1 LFFEFPKKN
10 DDKFTFE
17 ITAFTKTLYFFDSQ
31 IGKLS
36 IQLNKTNLI
45 DRKEWYTLKNQKDE
59 NCMMILLSFAD
70 LGEKKLVR
78 ENSNSINYDHLNT
91 SLASNKSLENKMKI
105 SILVNKPKANL
116 TSDVRSNFKYN
127 SNSIPSL
134 DTAYRNSSGN
144 IELKNDRDR
153 SNLLSP
159 PSQRNHNSIIHTRI
173 NRHDQTGY
181 LTTHD
186 SILVDQNDWM
196 NDPQLLNDSSN
207 ESNKNYKDEIEKFE
221 KAKEKFRINKESI
234 FIINF

>member
-1 LFFEFPKKN
+1 
-10 DDKFTFE
+10 
-17 ITAFTKTLYFFDSQ
+17 
-31 IGKLS
+31 
-36 IQLNKTNLI
+36 
-45 DRKEWYTLKNQKDE
+45 
-59 NCMMILLSFAD
+59 MILLSFAD
-70 LGEKKLVR
+70 LGEKKLIR
-78 ENSNSINYDHLNT
+78 ENSNSINYDHLNS
-91 SLASNKSLENKMKI
+91 SLVSNKSLENKMKI

-127 SNSIPSL
+127 SNSIPFF

-144 IELKNDRDR
+144 IELKNDM

-173 NRHDQTGY
+173 NKLDQTGY

-186 SILVDQNDWM
+186 SILPDQNDWM

-234 FIINF
+234 ILLIFRIKIV